1 MSNLIEKIA
10 NERSKVEVAKT
21 VMDESL
27 YKSYKLQARNVCDR
41 YPYIVDNSCLAD
53 ANNLLLNF
61 ILSLSRDR
69 YLSDIDRT
77 NIIQYL
83 YSCLGFDLSEDVDE

>member
-1 MSNLIEKIA
+1 MQNLIEKIA
-10 NERSKVEVAKT
+10 NEQRKVDEAKT
-21 VMDESL
+21 TMDESL
-27 YKSYKLQARNVCDR
+27 YKSYKLQARNVCER

-69 YLSDIDRT
+69 YLSDVDRT
-77 NIIQYL
+77 NIIHYL
-83 YSCLGFDLSEDVDE
+83 YTNLGFDLSEDID